1 MVQYLSFFK
10 EVKAEALRIVWP
22 SRKEAWQS
30 VLLVL
35 GSVVVAS
42 LYFLGVDALLYK
54 LVKLILG

>member
-1 MVQYLSFFK
+1 MVQYLNFVK

-22 SRKEAWQS
+22 TKKEAWQS

-35 GSVVVAS
+35 GSVVIAS
-42 LYFLGVDALLYK
+42 LFFLAADALLYK